1 MLWVRKESF
10 YICRVEMIRWIVLFD
25 SWIRDNPD
33 MVAFICEDIDE
44 AFFKIKKTMK
54 DKWYKRI
61 DKIIVKDY
69 LPS

>member
-1 MLWVRKESF
+1 MSWICERQI
-10 YICRVEMIRWIVLFD
+10 YIHWIEMIRWIVLFD

-54 DKWYKRI
+54 EKWYKRI
-61 DKIIVKDY
+61 DKIIVKD

>member
-1 MLWVRKESF
+1 
-10 YICRVEMIRWIVLFD
+10 MIRWIVLFD

>member
-1 MLWVRKESF
+1 
-10 YICRVEMIRWIVLFD
+10 MIRWIVLFD
-25 SWIRDNPD
+25 SWIKDNPD
-33 MVAFICEDIDE
+33 MVVFICEDIDE